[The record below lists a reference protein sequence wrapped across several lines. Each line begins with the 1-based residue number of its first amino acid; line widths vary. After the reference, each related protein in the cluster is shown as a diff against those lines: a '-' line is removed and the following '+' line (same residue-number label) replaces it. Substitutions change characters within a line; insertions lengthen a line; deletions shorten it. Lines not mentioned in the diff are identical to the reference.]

1 MRQHSTAAD
10 LPKPPHLAKETAAAG
25 TCGCA
30 EARPEETPAA
40 APAGH
45 LMHESA
51 MDWVLLLPLEE
62 TKGGGA
68 GAGWRGGEWVLSGVS
83 TGAEE
88 QRLRR
93 GGSDAQLLRSPRG
106 RRAGTGR
113 GAQRE
118 KKNER
123 AVPLLR
129 WPLLGSKMQE
139 VGDRPFRL
147 LAATVRRMNT

>member
-118 KKNER
+118 KKTSGQCR
-123 AVPLLR
+123 CF
-129 WPLLGSKMQE
+129 
-139 VGDRPFRL
+139 VGRCSGQKCKRL
-147 LAATVRRMNT
+147 VIALFASWRLP